1 MKHKPLA
8 TAELNRIIARFDT
21 GQGVTAAVQAFAD
34 AVPVAE
40 RTVWYWLG
48 GRKVHRAMAARIRQ
62 IGVEK
67 ETKSAEPFLALRLCQ
82 RCSRGRNSRYHL
94 RECGRP

>member
-1 MKHKPLA
+1 MPCPPKPLT

-21 GQGVTAAVQAFAD
+21 DEGVTASVQAFAN

-48 GRKVHRAMAARIRQ
+48 GRKVHPAMQARIR
-62 IGVEK
+62 
-67 ETKSAEPFLALRLCQ
+67 SLR
-82 RCSRGRNSRYHL
+82 
-94 RECGRP
+94 P